1 MASRTTVFHGTISK
15 HTISLAHGIDLTI
28 SDKYT
33 DFGQGFY
40 VTKDKHQAQRFASR
54 LSKLYNDKEQK
65 KQQRNAAYRPNSVRG
80 IVFAYSLDTARLEK
94 LRGYTFLSADDNW
107 RKFVYNNRIDHSEY
121 LLCDAGYNQQTPPN
135 YQYVTGPLADG
146 SMSDLELVKAG
157 LIKVAQFLDGIV
169 PIGDQIALHT
179 NEAVNCIKG
188 IGVSLC

>member
-1 MASRTTVFHGTISK
+1 MASRTTVFHGTTSN
-15 HTISLAHGIDLTI
+15 HTISLSHGIDLSI

-40 VTKDKHQAQRFASR
+40 VTRDKSQAQRFASR

-65 KQQRNAAYRPNSVRG
+65 KQQRNPTYKPNSVRG
-80 IVFAYSLDTARLEK
+80 IVFAYSLDTVRLEK

-107 RKFVYNNRIDHSEY
+107 RKFVYNNRIDHSGY
-121 LLCDAGYNQQTPPN
+121 LMCDAGYNQQIPSN
-135 YQYVTGPLADG
+135 YQYVVGSLADG

-157 LIKVAQFLDGIV
+157 LITVEQFLTGII

-179 NEAVNCIKG
+179 NEAVNCLKG